1 MAAGLQEEWVA
12 WCEKRDAQTDANIIP
27 FKFVFTDKT
36 DETNKLIAKKARM
49 VARGY
54 LQGKFEGEEKQ
65 QTTTQQ
71 ESMIAC
77 VVREGGVK
85 GSVQQRL
92 CLVGARY
99 QTKAATHRWSDDQDF
114 YGQDCCQRG
123 DATRVSPA
131 KMLLISMLCDNGGAV
146 ATAGND
152 MMTTRIKHVDTADL
166 YIKQAVQEKFIL
178 REEDPTDQGK
188 LGRFDDQTLT

>member
-1 MAAGLQEEWVA
+1 MERGLLSVDVRA
-12 WCEKRDAQTDANIIP
+12 HTS
-27 FKFVFTDKT
+27 
-36 DETNKLIAKKARM
+36 M
-49 VARGY
+49 
-54 LQGKFEGEEKQ
+54 KQ
-65 QTTTQQ
+65 QTNPQQ
-71 ESMIAC
+71 ESMNAC
-77 VVREGGVK
+77 VVGEGGVK

-114 YGQDCCQRG
+114 YGQDCCQGG
-123 DATRVSPA
+123 DATRVSSA
-131 KMLLISMLCDNGGAV
+131 KMLPITMLCDNGGAV

-178 REEDPTDQGK
+178 MEEAPTKENLADLMTKPLPKQAVQGMVS
-188 LGRFDDQTLT
+188 FTYSMWS